1 MRFRPNRLVCAAS
14 AVAFCMETSAARAQ
28 GGPPSRALRCQTARQ
43 IVASRG
49 AIVLSTGPY
58 AYDRYV
64 SSSQFCVRGETTE
77 PAWIPTADTP
87 QCFVG
92 YRCRDTDIEVFG
104 R

>member
-1 MRFRPNRLVCAAS
+1 MAFQRNRLVFAAS
-14 AVAFCMETSAARAQ
+14 AAALCVGTGAALAQ
-28 GGPPSRALRCQTARQ
+28 VGPSSRALTCEAARQ

-49 AIVLSTGPY
+49 AVVLSTGPY

-92 YRCRDTDIEVFG
+92 YRCRDTDIEVLG